1 MAERRLRRQ
10 PDKQCRSSNFTLG
23 EEISQLK
30 KELLETQRRVTTN
43 YHASHSGNT
52 TLKMELDIV
61 KNNYSKLQSDYSW
74 ADMTDNTLHL
84 ALKTIVT
91 NISSLHWDLENTFDR
106 SYSQLKSSMQVE
118 HDFTRKLEKEIQV
131 RVNLNVGGAYNAVN
145 GKFTCKEDGVYFF
158 SWSSLSSPN
167 KDFTSKLVV
176 NGHDIV
182 AVVVDNDLTKDA
194 LAGSNSAVFQ
204 LRRGESAWIKV
215 VEGAYIARAW
225 VATQCLRL
233 WDF

>member
-30 KELLETQRRVTTN
+30 KELLETQRRMKESV
-43 YHASHSGNT
+43 HFFASLS
-52 TLKMELDIV
+52 
-61 KNNYSKLQSDYSW
+61 
-74 ADMTDNTLHL
+74 ADKASVATGTPLVFG
-84 ALKTIVT
+84 T
-91 NISSLHWDLENTFDR
+91 
-106 SYSQLKSSMQVE
+106 
-118 HDFTRKLEKEIQV
+118 
-131 RVNLNVGGAYNAVN
+131 VNLNVGGAYNAAN
-145 GKFTCKEDGVYFF
+145 WKFTCKEDGVYFF

-194 LAGSNSAVFQ
+194 LAGSNS
-204 LRRGESAWIKV
+204 RENRHG
-215 VEGAYIARAW
+215 
-225 VATQCLRL
+225 
-233 WDF
+233 